1 VQQIRRA
8 TQRVADMEQPA
19 DQRGHSLQRPPLVLI
34 PAPGRRALIQFS
46 AQPSQLRR
54 AQSAYR
60 PARAPRRQRR
70 SAAARQRRRHWYAD
84 FVPTRNR

>member
-34 PAPGRRALIQFS
+34 PAPGAGPLYSS
-46 AQPSQLRR
+46 ARSLASCAGLSQHI
-54 AQSAYR
+54 A
-60 PARAPRRQRR
+60 PPAPRDA
-70 SAAARQRRRHWYAD
+70 SAAVPPARQRRRHWYAD